1 MMTSPLEILKP
12 LRRNIDSI
20 VGEGELLAQLASGKS
35 LRIKYGV
42 DCTAPDLHLGHAVNL
57 WMMRHLQEHGHRVVF
72 LLGDTTTLIG
82 DPTGKSETRPLLS
95 PEEIDSNAQSFIDQV
110 SLVLRTEPEL
120 FEVRRNSEWFDAMP
134 VTKLLSLFSM
144 TTHAHLM
151 ARDMFRERIAAG
163 REIVLHEL
171 TYPVLQG
178 YDSFAMESDL
188 TIVGSDQL
196 FNEMMGRHYQHRL
209 GAIPQALIT
218 TRITPGLDGGPKQS
232 KSLGNYVA
240 LLDDPAEKFGKL
252 MSLPDTLVEAW
263 ATAYTE
269 MTGENIERLAAAVAM
284 RGANARDAK
293 LELAETIVRRYHG
306 REAASRSREAFLS
319 TFSDRNEPDDMPA
332 IIMPGRS
339 VLPLD
344 LLRLARPDLSNN
356 ALRRLLSQRAVRV
369 NGNAVSGADG
379 KIDIESGSVLKIGP
393 RAWWRISTENGGAD
407 DSRRRH

>member
-1 MMTSPLEILKP
+1 MTNPLEILKP

-20 VGEGELLAQLASGKS
+20 IGEGELLAQLASGRS

-72 LLGDTTTLIG
+72 LLGDTTTQIG

-95 PEEIDSNAQSFIDQV
+95 REEIDRNAQAFIDQV
-110 SLVLRTEPEL
+110 SLVLHTDPEL
-120 FEVRRNSEWFDAMP
+120 FEVRRNSEWFDAMS
-134 VTKLLSLFSM
+134 VTELLSLFSM
-144 TTHAHLM
+144 TTHSQLM
-151 ARDMFRERIAAG
+151 SRDMFRERIAVG
-163 REIVLHEL
+163 REIALHEL

-209 GAIPQALIT
+209 GAIPQTLIT

-232 KSLGNYVA
+232 KSLSNYVA
-240 LLDDPAEKFGKL
+240 LLDDPSEKFGKL
-252 MSLPDTLVEAW
+252 MSLPDTLVEEW

-269 MTGENIERLAAAVAM
+269 MTEANIERLAAAVAM

-293 LELAETIVRRYHG
+293 LELAEAIVCRYHG
-306 REAASRSREAFLS
+306 SESAIRSRVAFLS

-332 IIMPGRS
+332 ITAPGRS

-356 ALRRLLSQRAVRV
+356 ALRRLLDQRAVRV
-369 NGNAVSGADG
+369 NGIAVSEADG
-379 KIDIESGSVLKIGP
+379 NVVLEPGSVLRVGP
-393 RAWWRISTENGGAD
+393 RVWWRISIEKQP
-407 DSRRRH
+407 R

>member
-1 MMTSPLEILKP
+1 MTSPLEILKP

-20 VGEGELLAQLASGKS
+20 IGEDELLAQLASGRS

-72 LLGDTTTLIG
+72 LLGDTTTQIG
-82 DPTGKSETRPLLS
+82 DPTGKSETRPVLS
-95 PEEIDSNAQSFIDQV
+95 RKEIDRNAHAFIAQV
-110 SLVLRTEPEL
+110 SLVLHTEPDL

-134 VTKLLSLFSM
+134 VTELLSLFSM
-144 TTHAHLM
+144 ITHAQLM
-151 ARDMFRERIAAG
+151 SRDMFRERMAAG
-163 REIVLHEL
+163 REIALHEL

-178 YDSFAMESDL
+178 YDSFAMGSDL

-196 FNEMMGRHYQHRL
+196 FNEMMGRHYQQRL
-209 GAIPQALIT
+209 GAIPQTLIT

-252 MSLPDTLVEAW
+252 MSLPDTLVEEW
-263 ATAYTE
+263 AVAYTD
-269 MTGENIERLAAAVAM
+269 MTEEQIERLAAAVTE

-293 LELAETIVRRYHG
+293 LELAEQIVCRYHG
-306 REAASRSREAFLS
+306 SEAAIRSRQAFLS
-319 TFSDRNEPDDMPA
+319 TFSDRAEPDHMPV
-332 IIMPGRS
+332 ITVPTRQ

-344 LLRLARPDLSNN
+344 LARLARPDLSNN
-356 ALRRLLSQRAVRV
+356 ALRRLLLQRAVRV
-369 NGNAVSGADG
+369 NGNAVSEVDG
-379 KIDIESGSVLKIGP
+379 KIVLEPGSVLKIGP
-393 RAWWRISTENGGAD
+393 RAWWRINTEEKE
-407 DSRRRH
+407 R